1 MKIIEQTNRTIDFQ
15 EINPEKP
22 DLLTLVGEVKGID
35 SLSDDKVKEINE
47 KLVVSSFDEF
57 MKKFSP
63 TVYSFFNSANGRIIY
78 TLTKPE
84 GIPEDSITEIPINEE
99 NDFVKMI
106 ITMLDAKNANGL
118 KNSDFN
124 FENITTMISPKKV
137 MDDIRQVRKEIHYL
151 YDQYEGLEEE
161 DPKKLDVGDKLNE
174 KFEMASGNYN
184 NVMAMLPLAIE
195 DIKTRLLLGQPE
207 DGGEPEQVTLGK
219 LTMAE
224 NGELKIIEAPK
235 EQTTELALTEGNNS
249 QELSLFFKEDYEAVS
264 EESNDYVMDLVVRTF
279 CPLPMDA
286 QAEINY
292 GLEVNNFNNY
302 LNFYKESKSEFVKVV
317 KPLIEKIVGVKLF
330 FDQYQSKNKEM
341 QPTLLIT
348 NTRLEMLTK
357 SSNIVRLEKYLNT
370 VNSKNDFENT
380 IWMGIAA
387 NIALASGS
395 EVNLS
400 RHRFKGN
407 AKIEK
412 SNDNTMESLAIL
424 LNLLKDY
431 NVQLYFSF
439 ETGEETTFDDL
450 ATNGVSKYIEHC
462 KPLMKKEYSAFAV
475 PCYPNFTIIPKN
487 KSGVLLDSKMVVAGE
502 NAAMLSKEKEDMM
515 KLWLE
520 GVYVGAA
527 YIAAGTTAACQC
539 PSYLNTHFDRVLKDM
554 PGVRYDI
561 EARDHSLHT
570 LTTLTKEISGFT
582 NNVKNE
588 INRTNFGFCFA
599 SENASYKNR
608 EINNVTV
615 YKARSLNEGA
625 NGFEETY
632 KTLVSTY
639 VERLLRF
646 QSNDFKMD
654 NIMHFFSNNPEST
667 RSRWM
672 EQKGFV
678 NSVIQDGDDVD
689 YLINEE
695 TNRCRVNLMF
705 NGNVKNL
712 EVEVNKTVNA
722 AV

>member
-22 DLLTLVGEVKGID
+22 DLLTLVGEVKGMD
-35 SLSDDKVKEINE
+35 SLSDDKIKEINE
-47 KLVVSSFDEF
+47 KLVVNSFDEF
-57 MKKFSP
+57 MSKFSP
-63 TVYSFFNSANGRIIY
+63 TVYSFFNSANGKIIY
-78 TLTKPE
+78 TLKKPE
-84 GIPEDSITEIPINEE
+84 GVPEDSVTEIPINEE

-151 YDQYEGLEEE
+151 YDQYENLEEE

-174 KFEMASGNYN
+174 KFELASNNYN

-207 DGGEPEQVTLGK
+207 DGSEPEQVTLGK
-219 LTMAE
+219 LSMGE

-235 EQTTELALTEGNNS
+235 EQSTELALTDGSNN
-249 QELSLFFKEDYEAVS
+249 QELSLFFTEDYEAVS
-264 EESNDYVMDLVVRTF
+264 EDSSEYVRELVVRTF
-279 CPLPMDA
+279 CPLPLDA
-286 QAEINY
+286 QTEINY
-292 GLEVNNFNNY
+292 ELEVNNFNNY
-302 LNFYKESKSEFVKVV
+302 LNFYKESKSDFVKVV
-317 KPLIEKIVGVKLF
+317 KPLIEKIIGVKLY
-330 FDQYQSKNKEM
+330 FDQYQSKAKQM
-341 QPTLLIT
+341 QPSLLVT
-348 NTRLEMLTK
+348 NTKLDMLTK
-357 SSNIVRLEKYLNT
+357 SSNIIRLEKYLNT
-370 VNSKNDFENT
+370 VNNKNDFTNT
-380 IWMGIAA
+380 VWLGIAT
-387 NIALASGS
+387 NVALLDTS
-395 EVNLS
+395 EVKLS
-400 RHRFKGN
+400 RQRFKGN
-407 AKIEK
+407 TKVEK
-412 SNDNTMESLAIL
+412 NSENSMESIAIL

-439 ETGEETTFDDL
+439 ETSEETTFDDL
-450 ATNGVSKYIEHC
+450 ATNGVSKYIDHC
-462 KPLMKKEYSAFAV
+462 KPLMKKDYSAFAV

-487 KSGVLLDSKMVVAGE
+487 KSGVLLDSKMVIAGE

-520 GVYVGAA
+520 GVYIGAA
-527 YIAAGTTAACQC
+527 YVAAGITAACQC
-539 PSYLNTHFDRVLKDM
+539 PSYLSTHFERVLKDG
-554 PGVRYDI
+554 PGIRYDI
-561 EARDHSLHT
+561 EAKDYSLHT

-599 SENASYKNR
+599 SENASYKNK
-608 EINNVTV
+608 EINNVMV

-632 KTLVSTY
+632 KTLVSSY
-639 VERLLRF
+639 IERLLRF

-672 EQKGFV
+672 GQKGFV
-678 NSVIQDGDDVD
+678 NSIIQEGDDID
-689 YLINEE
+689 YVINEE
-695 TNRCRVNLMF
+695 TNRCHVNLMF

-712 EVEVNKTVNA
+712 EVEINKTVNMA
-722 AV
+722 I